1 MTLRNIIVL
10 LILIFAYT
18 AHAQR
23 MGGNDAMPKG
33 PQVIVYK
40 TKKNYYNYVP
50 VVLSDDKKSIVIYP
64 APTDIFFNGKLA
76 YPTKLAKGYLLDNR
90 GLNIHSAFLDIT
102 YKEYSKMKEI
112 DPAMLMKHIK
122 SSNPF
127 RYIYQ
132 CGYRRSYKNIVA
144 ELNVKINS
152 DGLKDCQCIQKP

>member
-1 MTLRNIIVL
+1 LRNIIVL
-10 LILIFAYT
+10 LILTFAFT

-23 MGGNDAMPKG
+23 MGGSDNQPKG
-33 PQVIVYK
+33 PQVVVYK
-40 TKKNYYNYVP
+40 TKKNYNNYVP

-64 APTDIFFNGKLA
+64 APQDVFFNGKLA

-102 YKEYSKMKEI
+102 YKKYSKMKEI

-127 RYIYQ
+127 LFIYQ
-132 CGYRRSYKNIVA
+132 CGYRKSYKDIVA
-144 ELNVKINS
+144 ELNTKINAG
-152 DGLKDCQCIQKP
+152 GLKDCECILKP